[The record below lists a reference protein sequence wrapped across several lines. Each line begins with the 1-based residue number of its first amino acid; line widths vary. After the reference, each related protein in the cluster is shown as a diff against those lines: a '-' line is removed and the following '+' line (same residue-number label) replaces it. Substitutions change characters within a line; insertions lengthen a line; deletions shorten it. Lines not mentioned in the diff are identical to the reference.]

1 MVSRGLVCLVL
12 VVHVTCRA
20 SSHGSGDG
28 MMVRIMARYAAD
40 ERSTD
45 AAFRCCR
52 GCGNQG
58 CRERQQENKSS

>member
-1 MVSRGLVCLVL
+1 MAPRGLVCLVL
-12 VVHVTCRA
+12 VVHVTRGA
-20 SSHGSGDG
+20 SGDGSGDG

-58 CRERQQENKSS
+58 CRERQQKNNSS